1 MTVQK
6 AMELAFKRS
15 WDHTS
20 NMSLITEWGRKES
33 DMTDMSC
40 MSDMTCSIF
49 NNSSIFNMGYHKD

>member
-1 MTVQK
+1 MTGQK
-6 AMELAFKRS
+6 AMELAFKQS

-20 NMSLITEWGRKES
+20 NMSLITVWGCKES

-49 NNSSIFNMGYHKD
+49 NNSSIFSMGYRKD